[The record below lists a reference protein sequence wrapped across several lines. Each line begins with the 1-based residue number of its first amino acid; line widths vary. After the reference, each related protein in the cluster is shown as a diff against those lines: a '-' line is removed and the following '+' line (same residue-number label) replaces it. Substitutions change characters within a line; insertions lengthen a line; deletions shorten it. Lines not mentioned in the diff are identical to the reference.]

1 MLREVESIGHLD
13 GELPADLKAWPKSS
27 DNHTLHPPRPPR
39 LFWVGE
45 HVTFIILKMLKEISY
60 EKDLKSI

>member
-1 MLREVESIGHLD
+1 MLREFESIGHRQRKL
-13 GELPADLKAWPKSS
+13 LPTDFRAWPKSS
-27 DNHTLHPPRPPR
+27 DNHTRTR
-39 LFWVGE
+39 LFSVGE